1 MAKRFTIKPLADL
14 HNSEFPMRA
23 DIDLPEG
30 ASVECQQYSNHVY
43 LLIHYT
49 PQYTHTHKREIFM
62 AVEGEDIPSNYEYI
76 GGIIANDAGPSD
88 EELANEEAGEDEE
101 SEFIDVPRDP
111 EQFYKLL
118 TMINVYIS
126 PEKRKVLDSK
136 SWSFLGANDA
146 T

>member
-1 MAKRFTIKPLADL
+1 MAKRFFIKPLADL
-14 HNSEFPMRA
+14 HSGEFPMKA

-30 ASVECQQYSNHVY
+30 ASVECQQYNNHIY

-49 PQYTHTHKREIFM
+49 PQYSHTHKREIFM
-62 AVEGEDIPSNYEYI
+62 ALEGDDIPSNYEYI

-88 EELANEEAGEDEE
+88 EELDNEEEDDDD
-101 SEFIDVPRDP
+101 FIEVPRDP

-126 PEKRKVLDSK
+126 PEKRKVYDSK